1 MQLSKKQATRTCE
14 RCGGSP
20 AANTTRGVLCR
31 SCSHEDW
38 KKDQK
43 QSHRKIAEPNA
54 YGGGVAPMAGGGNSM
69 GGGASGGQ
77 VNPNYTAGPS
87 IAAPDGIGNWK
98 CKFPRCR
105 RTFSNGGD
113 FRDHMYEDHDVV
125 DIG

>member
-1 MQLSKKQATRTCE
+1 MKLSKKAF
-14 RCGGSP
+14 
-20 AANTTRGVLCR
+20 
-31 SCSHEDW
+31 
-38 KKDQK
+38 QK
-43 QSHRKIAEPNA
+43 HADPNA
-54 YGGGVAPMAGGGNSM
+54 YGGGVAPMAGGGNST

-98 CKFPRCR
+98 CQFPNCR

-113 FRDHMYEDHDVV
+113 FRDHLWKDHEVR